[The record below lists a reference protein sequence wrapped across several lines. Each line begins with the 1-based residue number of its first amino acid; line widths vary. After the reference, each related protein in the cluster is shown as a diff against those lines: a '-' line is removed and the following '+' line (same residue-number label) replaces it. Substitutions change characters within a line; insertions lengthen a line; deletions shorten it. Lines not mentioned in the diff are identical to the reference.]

1 MPRQVVPPS
10 KFPLLKRH
18 AISRWRQAIVL
29 LTWHHVLVLAEMFVL
44 PLALLSSVFLS
55 HSWGG
60 FGSCTSQMQSSRLFS
75 SRGMW
80 GLCKKLSGRGS
91 AFCLALLCFPKNCS
105 SPSLRVP
112 SSDPQTSVRN
122 SAARGGGLERKQ
134 LTWGTQRAL
143 LVPVSAPFLMYK
155 QLLGHLMNLS
165 SYILEAQQHHAL
177 L

>member
-18 AISRWRQAIVL
+18 AISRWRHAILL
-29 LTWHHVLVLAEMFVL
+29 LTWHHVPVLAEMFVL
-44 PLALLSSVFLS
+44 PLAFLSSVFLH

-60 FGSCTSQMQSSRLFS
+60 FGSCTGQMQSSRLFS

-80 GLCKKLSGRGS
+80 GLCKKLPGRGS
-91 AFCLALLCFPKNCS
+91 AFCLALLCLPKICS

-122 SAARGGGLERKQ
+122 SAARAGGLERKQ
-134 LTWGTQRAL
+134 LTQGTQRAL

-155 QLLGHLMNLS
+155 QLLWHLMNLS
-165 SYILEAQQHHAL
+165 S
-177 L
+177 